1 MNTKI
6 INPFFV
12 DLEKTIVRFQIQNT
26 EGVISNAEL
35 KVPKN
40 MARGVNPYWDRILDE
55 FNIDQMRKERNEREM
70 RERRTREAEDKR
82 KKAGAENERLRR
94 LFNRKMKAF
103 EAFYIKEA
111 DPSIKSA
118 IRRAP
123 DEEFLTLIINKAM
136 LDYMQVNNMSL
147 LDFMDKM
154 EEIEDEKIL
163 SEKAAST
170 PQPEDIEAAET
181 SSETSNTET
190 TS

>member
-1 MNTKI
+1 MSTKI
-6 INPFFV
+6 LNPQFV
-12 DLEKTIVRFQIQNT
+12 DLEKTIVRFQIQNAD
-26 EGVISNAEL
+26 GVISNAEL

-55 FNIDQMRKERNEREM
+55 FNVDQMRKERNDRET
-70 RERRTREAEDKR
+70 RERKQREANDKKR
-82 KKAGAENERLRR
+82 KAGEENERLRR

-111 DPSIKSA
+111 DATIKSA

-123 DEEFLTLIINKAM
+123 DDEFLTLILNKAVN
-136 LDYMQVNNMSL
+136 DYMQANNMSL

-163 SEKAAST
+163 GEKANTT
-170 PQPEDIEAAET
+170 PQPEDIVA
-181 SSETSNTET
+181 SETPAQEESA
-190 TS
+190 S